1 MFLESI
7 PAKER
12 MKREIVKRET
22 NIEHRTSKNAE
33 RRTAV
38 SPPQEVT
45 SLSQLEQ
52 MSNGAPVIVEVKL
65 REQWVRFTGRRL
77 KPVESK
83 EIKLLLEAALPPLL
97 PPEKEGGQVRY
108 EYRDP
113 GYLRKV
119 EENRRK
125 ARALALHAAY
135 AIFKEGMAAS
145 GEPVDENRIA
155 EFIESRN
162 LDDDVLDV
170 LFKAVIERVV
180 DAASLVGFS

>member
-1 MFLESI
+1 
-7 PAKER
+7 

-108 EYRDP
+108 DYRDP

>member
-1 MFLESI
+1 
-7 PAKER
+7 
-12 MKREIVKRET
+12 MK
-22 NIEHRTSKNAE
+22 SKSKPTVADGLE
-33 RRTAV
+33 RRPHLPT
-38 SPPQEVT
+38 PTDVT

-52 MSNGAPVIVEVKL
+52 LSNGAPVIVEVKL
-65 REQWVRFTGRRL
+65 REQMVRFRGRRL
-77 KPVESK
+77 KPIESK

-108 EYRDP
+108 DYRDP

-135 AIFKEGMAAS
+135 PIFKEGLDAA
-145 GEPVDENRIA
+145 GGPVDENRIA
-155 EFIESRN
+155 EFMESRN